1 MFARGTSIFL
11 STSILYANGYT
22 THPIQIFIMDWRFNI
37 LHRMIHLIIKVWKK
51 KKKKKRRISSSNH
64 PFSFSV
70 KFFCSSHPVLLHAHL
85 IRFIHKFKKFISLLF
100 WGEGGGRKN
109 FCCYYLLHMAVC
121 VLRIFCYNI
130 INPDDNTLLDYHWE
144 MWTGNNSVA

>member
-51 KKKKKRRISSSNH
+51 KKKKKGEYPPRIIHFLSPWN
-64 PFSFSV
+64 
-70 KFFCSSHPVLLHAHL
+70 FFARVILYCCTRILYASYINLRNLS
-85 IRFIHKFKKFISLLF
+85 RFFF
-100 WGEGGGRKN
+100 GGRGGRKN

>member
-1 MFARGTSIFL
+1 MEE
-11 STSILYANGYT
+11 
-22 THPIQIFIMDWRFNI
+22 
-37 LHRMIHLIIKVWKK
+37 

-100 WGEGGGRKN
+100 WGEEGGEKE
-109 FCCYYLLHMAVC
+109 FLL
-121 VLRIFCYNI
+121 
-130 INPDDNTLLDYHWE
+130 LLFVTYGSMRSKDFLL
-144 MWTGNNSVA
+144 